1 MKVKVKLIQYNLLD
15 NEEKIIADG
24 NAILEKNILKY
35 KENETTALHFVEFQ
49 DEIVKLER
57 KCDIS
62 SITVLNNGKWG
73 HTTVMSP
80 YGDMEMKTKT
90 HSILKNDFQWVVE
103 YSIYPHNEELVHQKL
118 IWNIQ
123 YLS

>member
-103 YSIYPHNEELVHQKL
+103 YSIYSHNEELVHQKL

>member
-1 MKVKVKLIQYNLLD
+1 MKVRIQLKQINLLE

-24 NAILEKNILKY
+24 NAILENNHLKY
-35 KENETTALHFVEFQ
+35 KEKDENALHFVTFEE
-49 DEIVKLER
+49 DEVTLER

-62 SITVLNNGKWG
+62 STTVLKNGKFG
-73 HTTVMSP
+73 HSTIKSP

-90 HSILKNDFQWVVE
+90 HKVVKSESLWAVE
-103 YSIYPHNEELVHQKL
+103 YSVICKNEEILRQRL
-118 IWNIQ
+118 EWNIQ

>member
-35 KENETTALHFVEFQ
+35 KENDTSAFHFVEFQ
-49 DEIVKLER
+49 EELVKLER

-62 SITVLNNGKWG
+62 SITILNNGKWG

-80 YGDMEMKTKT
+80 YGNMEMKTKT
-90 HSILKNDFQWVVE
+90 YSILRNDYEWIVE
-103 YSIYPHNEELVHQKL
+103 YSIYSQNEEVVRQKL
-118 IWNIQ
+118 VWNIQ